1 MAQRA
6 TGKSTLNFG
15 VHAVVYG
22 MKDIPGVC
30 VMQQSSRVIVAA
42 AMASLAGC
50 GGTPPARVGPA
61 PRTVVT
67 PQEMA
72 AQSAPREQTAD
83 EQVNHV
89 LSRLTFGA
97 RPGDV
102 EAVRAMG
109 VDKWIDVQLHPERI
123 NDSAS
128 DQYFAAL
135 ESYNTSSQSL
145 QEKYPPPNRLLQRLG
160 AKGDRS
166 KLTPA
171 ERDELAAA
179 TEGVRKVTVEAQ
191 SGRVDRALLS
201 ERQLQEVMTD
211 FWLNHFSV
219 YIQKGPPERYQLAQ
233 YESRVIRPNS
243 LGKFHTLLEAV
254 AKSPAMLFYL
264 DNWESQADSNRPRL
278 VPIRAGRPGSL
289 RNARGGLLTPE
300 QQQAAMRRRG
310 GLNENYGRELL
321 ELHTLGVDGG
331 YTQSDVINVARALT
345 GWTFPRAQQ
354 GGGAF
359 TFNPQMHDAGEKIVL
374 GHKLPAG
381 RGIEDGEDVLDIV
394 ARHPATA
401 HYIAFK
407 LVRRFVSDTPPAD
420 LVDRAAATFMR
431 TDGDIREVVR
441 TIITSPE
448 FFSHAAYR
456 SKVKSPFEVVVSA
469 LRALGAQPD
478 GTLRTAQTIATL
490 GEPIYGHQAPNGWP
504 ETGDQWMNTGAIL
517 NRINFGVAIA
527 AGKIP
532 GVSPTAWKG
541 AENLQNASVERQVD
555 GVVGALLGGGVSPDT
570 RSILITGQNPFLA
583 SAAALDTT
591 PAMATPKVPADSDE
605 AMMMLPEPG
614 AGARTRGPARDRAF
628 GKLQPP
634 AKGLALIVG
643 LAIGSPEFQRR

>member
-1 MAQRA
+1 MQRP
-6 TGKSTLNFG
+6 FRI
-15 VHAVVYG
+15 VV
-22 MKDIPGVC
+22 V
-30 VMQQSSRVIVAA
+30 A
-42 AMASLAGC
+42 AMAFLTAC
-50 GGTPPARVGPA
+50 GGSPAAQVEPA
-61 PRTVVT
+61 PRMTAA
-67 PQEMA
+67 PQD
-72 AQSAPREQTAD
+72 QAPAESGSREQTAD
-83 EQVNHV
+83 EQVNQL

-97 RPGDV
+97 RAGDAA
-102 EAVRAMG
+102 AVRAMG
-109 VDKWIDVQLHPERI
+109 VDKWIDLQLHPERI
-123 NDSAS
+123 GDSKS

-135 ESYNTSSQSL
+135 ESYNTSSQEL
-145 QEKYPPPNRLLQRLG
+145 QRKYPPPNQLLQRLQ

-166 KLTPA
+166 KLSAADSA
-171 ERDELAAA
+171 ELREA
-179 TEGVRKVTVEAQ
+179 TAGPRKVTIEAQ

-233 YESRVIRPNS
+233 YESTVIRPNS
-243 LGKFHTLLEAV
+243 LGKFRVLLEAV

-278 VPIRAGRPGSL
+278 V
-289 RNARGGLLTPE
+289 
-300 QQQAAMRRRG
+300 RRRG

-331 YTQSDVINVARALT
+331 YTQQDVINVARALT
-345 GWTFPRAQQ
+345 GWTFPRPQL

-359 TFNPQMHDAGEKIVL
+359 EFNPQMHDAGAKVVL
-374 GHKLPAG
+374 GHRLAAG

-394 ARHPATA
+394 SRHPSTA
-401 HYIAFK
+401 KYIAFK
-407 LVRRFVSDTPPAD
+407 LARRFVSDTPPAE
-420 LVDRAAATFMR
+420 LVERAAATFRR
-431 TDGDIREVVR
+431 TDGDIRAVVR
-441 TIITSPE
+441 TIITSKE
-448 FFSHAAYR
+448 FFSRAAYR

-504 ETGDQWMNTGAIL
+504 ETGDQWMNTGSIL

-527 AGKIP
+527 AGRIP
-532 GVSPTAWKG
+532 GVSPVNWKG
-541 AENLQNASVERQVD
+541 AESLQNAPIEQQVD

-570 RSILITGQNPFLA
+570 RAILITGKNPFLA

-591 PAMATPKVPADSDE
+591 PEMARPP
-605 AMMMLPEPG
+605 
-614 AGARTRGPARDRAF
+614 TR
-628 GKLQPP
+628 
-634 AKGLALIVG
+634 GLALIVG

>member
-1 MAQRA
+1 
-6 TGKSTLNFG
+6 
-15 VHAVVYG
+15 
-22 MKDIPGVC
+22 
-30 VMQQSSRVIVAA
+30 MQQSSRIVIAA
-42 AMASLAGC
+42 ALAWLTAC
-50 GGTPPARVGPA
+50 GGPPAARVGAA
-61 PRTVVT
+61 PRAIAA
-67 PQEMA
+67 PQETPA
-72 AQSAPREQTAD
+72 DATVREQTAD
-83 EQVNHV
+83 EQVNHA

-97 RPGDV
+97 RPGDAA
-102 EAVRAMG
+102 AVRAMG
-109 VDKWIDVQLHPERI
+109 VDRWIDLQLHPERI
-123 NDSAS
+123 DDSKS
-128 DQYFAAL
+128 DEYFAAL
-135 ESYNTSSQSL
+135 ESYNKSSQAL
-145 QEKYPPPNRLLQRLG
+145 EEKYPPPNQLLLRLQ

-171 ERDELAAA
+171 ESAELRDA
-179 TEGVRKVTVEAQ
+179 TEGVRKVTAEAE
-191 SGRVDRALLS
+191 SGRINRALLS

-233 YESRVIRPNS
+233 YESKVIRPNS
-243 LGKFHTLLEAV
+243 LGKFRTLLEAV

-289 RNARGGLLTPE
+289 RNPRGGLLTPQQ
-300 QQQAAMRRRG
+300 QQQAARRRG

-331 YTQSDVINVARALT
+331 YTQQDVINVARAFT
-345 GWTFPRAQQ
+345 GWTFPRPQQ

-359 TFNPQMHDAGEKIVL
+359 EFNPQMHDAGEKVVL
-374 GHKLPAG
+374 GHKLAPG

-394 ARHPATA
+394 ARSPATA
-401 HYIAFK
+401 KFIAFK
-407 LVRRFVSDTPPAD
+407 LTRRFVSDTPPAD
-420 LVDRAAATFMR
+420 LVARAAATFER

-441 TIITSPE
+441 TIVTSPE
-448 FFSHAAYR
+448 FFSHAVYR

-478 GTLRTAQTIATL
+478 GTLRTAQTVATL

-517 NRINFGVAIA
+517 SRINFGVAIA
-527 AGKIP
+527 SGRIP
-532 GVSPTAWKG
+532 GVSPTDWKG
-541 AENLQNASVERQVD
+541 AEKLRDAPVEQQVD
-555 GVVGALLGGGVSPDT
+555 GVVADLLGGGVSPDT
-570 RSILITGQNPFLA
+570 RAILISGENPFLA

-591 PAMATPKVPADSDE
+591 PEMAKPKAPADPDE
-605 AMMMLPEPG
+605 EMMVLPEPG
-614 AGARTRGPARDRAF
+614 ARVRGPARDRAF

-634 AKGLALIVG
+634 TKGLALIVG